1 MSFSDSVLFHRPFG
15 SLPTAGT
22 PFLKDAI
29 LFNVDRPAF
38 DTTLRVA
45 LPLYQGQ
52 SGPCAYLPG
61 RTATHEYALSR
72 HLAPDAYQRLMDS
85 GFRRS
90 GWVVYRPVCE
100 GCRECVP
107 IRVPVREF
115 SARRSQRRVQKRNA
129 DVRVTIDAPRATDEK
144 RRLFNRYR
152 QWQHNDLASD
162 APEEFEEFLYRSPLE
177 EGGRTRTL
185 EMSYW
190 IMDRLAAVGIV
201 DVCPD
206 ALSSVYVYFDPVH
219 AKRSLGV
226 FSALCEIEECR
237 RRGLSYWYIGYY
249 IRECRRMNYKS
260 HYVPHEFLGPDGLWR
275 RPGALEIAP

>member
-1 MSFSDSVLFHRPFG
+1 ME
-15 SLPTAGT
+15 
-22 PFLKDAI
+22 DAI

-38 DTTLRVA
+38 DTTVRVA

-61 RTATHEYALSR
+61 RTATHEYMLSR
-72 HLAPDAYQRLMDS
+72 HLAPDRYQRLMDS

-90 GWVVYRPVCE
+90 GLVVYRPACE

-107 IRVPVREF
+107 IRVP
-115 SARRSQRRVQKRNA
+115 ARDFAASRSQRRVQRRNA

-144 RRLFNRYR
+144 WRLYYEYR
-152 QWQHNDLASD
+152 QWQHNESASD
-162 APEEFEEFLYRSPLE
+162 EQEDFEEFLYRSPLE
-177 EGGRTRTL
+177 EAGMSRTL

-190 IMDRLAAVGIV
+190 IGERLAAVGIV

-237 RRGLSYWYIGYY
+237 RRGLAYWYVGYY
-249 IRECRRMNYKS
+249 IRDCRRMNYKA
-260 HYVPHEFLGPDGLWR
+260 HYLPYELLGPDGLWR
-275 RPGALEIAP
+275 RPSAVEVVP